1 MWPRLYFPWP
11 VLVALVLDR
20 TIISADSS
28 IGIHLAAQ
36 PAAAAVAADMG
47 RPTRRVHM
55 LQPTTAAF
63 PFRATF
69 PSNSSSIHRLI
80 QGISYWNIKSNLGL
94 RDINMLIGLCL
105 KVSVWSW
112 GLDIWVLSTNFQK
125 SNIDWSQQPP
135 IKKVLKFS
143 KNFHDFVE
151 NFLVL
156 RLLNSRT
163 RIPLKS
169 SVVIFQALETSTA
182 SLTSVASAASAISL
196 ASTASTAPLP

>member
-1 MWPRLYFPWP
+1 MAVP
-11 VLVALVLDR
+11 LVE
-20 TIISADSS
+20 
-28 IGIHLAAQ
+28 
-36 PAAAAVAADMG
+36 
-47 RPTRRVHM
+47 
-55 LQPTTAAF
+55 LQK
-63 PFRATF
+63 
-69 PSNSSSIHRLI
+69 LL
-80 QGISYWNIKSNLGL
+80 QGISYWNVKSNLGL
-94 RDINMLIGLCL
+94 TDRNLLIGLCL

-143 KNFHDFVE
+143 KNFHDSVE

>member
-1 MWPRLYFPWP
+1 MKGSDEKFFFP
-11 VLVALVLDR
+11 LKIKDR
-20 TIISADSS
+20 KQCWGNWSKVRYKLPI
-28 IGIHLAAQ
+28 L
-36 PAAAAVAADMG
+36 
-47 RPTRRVHM
+47 
-55 LQPTTAAF
+55 
-63 PFRATF
+63 
-69 PSNSSSIHRLI
+69 
-80 QGISYWNIKSNLGL
+80 QGILYWNVKSNLGL
-94 RDINMLIGLCL
+94 TDRNVLIGLCL
-105 KVSVWSW
+105 KVSVLSW
-112 GLDIWVLSTNFQK
+112 GLDIWVLLTNFQK
-125 SNIDWSQQPP
+125 SNIDWPQQSP

-143 KNFHDFVE
+143 KNFHDSVE